1 MWNPPQ
7 KEITCLDDVP
17 TVARIAARQ
26 EFLKKHYKPVVLIPV
41 FVATFIGCRFFGE
54 NSSATFYLV
63 SASLILGLSA
73 LGYHLYL
80 VITLR
85 CPVCGWRFGR
95 GDKCSSCGLR
105 RHAPSSVNTFLP
117 DEFPQL

>member
-1 MWNPPQ
+1 MMEPTP
-7 KEITCLDDVP
+7 KETTCLDDVP
-17 TVARIAARQ
+17 SVARIAARQ
-26 EFLKKHYKPVVLIPV
+26 EFLNKHYRLVVLLPV
-41 FVATFIGCRFFGE
+41 FVATFIGCKFFGE
-54 NSSATFYLV
+54 NSPATLCFV
-63 SASLILGLSA
+63 FTSLILGLSA

-117 DEFPQL
+117 DEFPPL